1 MSRPPAHWVGD
12 GFHVFPVFNEL
23 AFTKVLSPMLM
34 FDYAAPK
41 YFEPMSKHRQHRSD
55 PPGVGMHPHR
65 GFETVTIAFQG
76 EVEHH
81 DNHGGHGIIFPGDVQ
96 WMTAGRGIVH
106 QEYHSKN
113 FASNGGVF
121 EMCQLWVNLPK
132 KHKMVKPR
140 YQAISDS
147 KIPVVDLDE
156 EAAEGNF
163 DESGGAKA
171 RLIAGKLPT
180 TDVVGPAKTY
190 SPINLWDVILP
201 TRGSTVRIPYEN
213 HHACIVFVRRGSVSI
228 GGKKLKPQEVALLN
242 PNIDNDKDN
251 TCVAG
256 GGSGTT
262 TADYSVIELE
272 VLKNDS
278 AVLIMGGEPIDEPIA
293 NMGPFVMNTEAE
305 LRKAV
310 VDYQRGMF

>member
-1 MSRPPAHWVGD
+1 MSRPHSHWVGD
-12 GFHVFPVFNEL
+12 GFHVYPVFSEL
-23 AFTKVLSPMLM
+23 AFTKTITPMLM

-41 YFEPMSKHRQHRSD
+41 VFKPSSSD

-190 SPINLWDVILP
+190 SPINLWD
-201 TRGSTVRIPYEN
+201 
-213 HHACIVFVRRGSVSI
+213 
-228 GGKKLKPQEVALLN
+228 
-242 PNIDNDKDN
+242 
-251 TCVAG
+251 
-256 GGSGTT
+256 
-262 TADYSVIELE
+262 
-272 VLKNDS
+272 
-278 AVLIMGGEPIDEPIA
+278 
-293 NMGPFVMNTEAE
+293 
-305 LRKAV
+305 
-310 VDYQRGMF
+310 